1 MTLQEWSRGSSA
13 NVGKDAMNASG
24 ERDRF
29 GQGAA
34 GRLLHEALFVVLVV
48 LVVVQVLAPA
58 LREETFGFSF
68 DPERGL
74 TVRDFPAG
82 LVMARAIWTGQPKSE
97 GGPRPGPG
105 YDLDSHLAVTRQW
118 VGQPVDAAMP
128 FPQSPT
134 MLWLLAPF
142 CPLPLVWAFVAWTV
156 LNLAVVWWLLRPSR
170 SPWLIGPLFFLS
182 PLSIAGFALG
192 QMAFLGTAG
201 VVFLAEQTRKPSGQ
215 SWRAA
220 WPSVLVLWALTAR
233 PPLALTAMVA
243 LLAVGRW
250 RSVLGAV
257 LLTAAS
263 TAALTPW
270 LGTIWA
276 SDYLR
281 LLGQFNREQAPAA
294 FAWVLNL
301 TQMNNLRS
309 FLNVEL
315 GVRDDL
321 ASQLCSGLWLFALGA
336 LLLLCRLRARPAA
349 LVWALCLVLQM
360 LLCPHMHSYE
370 LILLYAVL
378 LSFLQVV
385 TLPEAVRRATAWA
398 FPVLPWLTP
407 SWGLFQGR
415 RPSLVFAILLVLAAW
430 FVWLL
435 LRPARPKSNVADNL
449 AEKAPAPAR

>member
-1 MTLQEWSRGSSA
+1 M
-13 NVGKDAMNASG
+13 KASG
-24 ERDRF
+24 EGNRF

-34 GRLLHEALFVVLVV
+34 GRWLHEALFLVLVGV
-48 LVVVQVLAPA
+48 IVFQVLWPA
-58 LREETFGFSF
+58 LREETFGYSF

-74 TVRDFPAG
+74 TLRDFPAG
-82 LVMARAIWTGQPKSE
+82 LVMARAIWTGEPKPE

-118 VGQPVDAAMP
+118 VGQPVEAAMP

-134 MLWLLAPF
+134 MLWLLAPL

-156 LNLAVVWWLLRPSR
+156 LNLAVVWWLLRLSR
-170 SPWLIGPLFFLS
+170 APWLIGPLFFLS

-192 QMAFLGTAG
+192 QMAFLGTAA
-201 VVFLAEQTRKPSGQ
+201 VVFLAEQARQPNGR
-215 SWRAA
+215 SWGSA
-220 WPSVLVLWALTAR
+220 WPSILVLWALTAR

-243 LLAVGRW
+243 LLAVGGW
-250 RSVLGAV
+250 RSVLGAL
-257 LLTAAS
+257 LLTVVS

-270 LGTIWA
+270 LGTIWI

-301 TQMNNLRS
+301 IQMNNLRA
-309 FLNVEL
+309 FLNLEL

-321 ASQLCSGLWLFALGA
+321 ASQLCSGLWLLALGA

-370 LILLYAVL
+370 LVLLYAVL
-378 LSFLQVV
+378 LSFLRIDA
-385 TLPEAVRRATAWA
+385 LSESVRRAAAWA
-398 FPVLPWLTP
+398 FPVLLWLTP
-407 SWGLFQGR
+407 SWGPLQGR
-415 RPSLVFAILLVLAAW
+415 RPSLVFAILLVLGAW

-435 LRPARPKSNVADNL
+435 LRRVRPKSNVSDSPIEL
-449 AEKAPAPAR
+449 APTVRQVEPGGSPDVPCS